1 MASLKF
7 LRRLSVR
14 LNAIEKAPENTN
26 TQLEAA
32 PRPPSFGAEEV
43 VAERRA
49 VGRLASPG
57 TWNGGFFLKP
67 HVFRLELIDALSELS
82 ALVTPVWK

>member
-1 MASLKF
+1 MATLNF
-7 LRRLSVR
+7 DVRPRRWRNGVR
-14 LNAIEKAPENTN
+14 RITN
-26 TQLEAA
+26 TRLEAA